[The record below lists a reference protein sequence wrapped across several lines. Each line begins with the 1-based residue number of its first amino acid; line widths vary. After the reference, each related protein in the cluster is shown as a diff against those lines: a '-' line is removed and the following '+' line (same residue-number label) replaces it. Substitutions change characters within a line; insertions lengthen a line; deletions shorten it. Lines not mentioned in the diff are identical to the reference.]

1 MTSRHINSNTGNVGP
16 YVTGDLRDA
25 FAYAF
30 VAAEETGHELEL
42 YHQPDNE
49 NSYVVA
55 DSRDEPY
62 GRWVASVGP
71 NDLLKSRRGYD
82 VEADEAEAGI
92 IPSEDN
98 RRHDTRPPLR

>member
-1 MTSRHINSNTGNVGP
+1 MPSSHINSVTGNVGP

-42 YHQPDNE
+42 YHQPHNA

-55 DSRDEPY
+55 DSRDAPF

-71 NDLLKSRRGYD
+71 NDLLKARRGYA

-92 IPSEDN
+92 SPSEDN
-98 RRHDTRPPLR
+98 HRHDTRPPLR